1 MKSNAPGT
9 TISEIEVVNID
20 QHGFWLCIKGKEYFL
35 PHDDFP
41 WFKEAKIKDVLNVQL
56 LHGDHI
62 YWPSLDVDLNV
73 EMISNPDKYPL
84 TYT

>member
-20 QHGFWLCIKGKEYFL
+20 QHGFWIYIKGKEYFL
-35 PHDDFP
+35 PYDEFP
-41 WFKEAKIKDVLNVQL
+41 WFREAKIKDVLNVQL
-56 LHGDHI
+56 LHDDHV
-62 YWPSLDVDLNV
+62 YWPALDVDLIV

>member
-1 MKSNAPGT
+1 MISNTPGT

-20 QHGFWLCIKGKEYFL
+20 QHGFWIYIKGKEYFL
-35 PHDDFP
+35 AYDEFP
-41 WFKEAKIKDVLNVQL
+41 WFREAKIKDVLNVQL

-62 YWPSLDVDLNV
+62 YWPALDVDLIID
-73 EMISNPDKYPL
+73 MISNPDKYPL